1 MKLNRIVA
9 ACAALTAASSFAACP
24 AVATDVDTLD
34 ELVNHCAPE
43 VTFFMG
49 GASAQSGAVDN
60 VMSNTTAI
68 FDTSKARGKI
78 FLTSAGIS
86 GLNGGTDV
94 TKSNS
99 IGYIG
104 FGAAGT
110 PYVGKRVLVIYNK
123 ANGANA
129 GVFQVLTGKGSLAGE
144 DVTLKTVTAAE
155 QKAGTANTCAIVTAS
170 SNTTPVLG
178 QANCASEITFNSG
191 WGLDKQKAMHLAFAD
206 VYPNEATPGII
217 KKWDPVKHPAVVTG
231 MQGFGVIVNPALYT
245 ALIAKNITEGK
256 LPSGC
261 ATSQTVGG
269 ATDVITYE
277 CQPTITRAEYA
288 GIITGSVDS
297 SAKLLGIPSETTKLV
312 LARRVDSSGTQATSN
327 IFFAGLAGFNAK
339 VKAPLVDGYATV
351 LGTADGKQGTVAVN
365 AGFDVIVNSTTG
377 DVITA
382 VSNAADYRIGV
393 VSLENTYN
401 VSKTA
406 SKLKGALFVKIDGAS
421 PNMTLAGL
429 DSKARIGMK
438 TGYPYAMEMSTV
450 TPAKMATDAK
460 LANHKAIGEAIT
472 AALKDPSYDLAGIA
486 YINSTDATKNTPYTR
501 GGVNNFLPLV
511 KN

>member
-1 MKLNRIVA
+1 MKLKMITA
-9 ACAALTAASSFAACP
+9 LCAALCTSGAFAACP

-49 GASAQSGAVDN
+49 GASAQAGSVDA

-78 FLTSAGIS
+78 LLTSASIS
-86 GLNGGTDV
+86 GLNGGSDPLKT
-94 TKSNS
+94 NS

-129 GVFQVLTGKGSLAGE
+129 GVYQVLTGKGSLAGE
-144 DVTLKTVTAAE
+144 DITLKTVTAAE
-155 QKAGTANTCAIVTAS
+155 QKAGTANTCTIVTAS
-170 SNTTPVLG
+170 DNTSPVLG
-178 QANCASEITFNSG
+178 RADCATEVSFNTG

-245 ALIAKNITEGK
+245 ALITKNIAEGK
-256 LPSGC
+256 LPASC
-261 ATSQTVGG
+261 ASSQTVGG
-269 ATDVITYE
+269 TTDVVTFE

-288 GIITGSVDS
+288 GVITGTVDS
-297 SAKLLGIPSETTKLV
+297 SAKLLGTADTTKLV

-327 IFFAGLAGFNAK
+327 IFFAGLAGYNAK

-351 LGTADGKQGTVAVN
+351 LGTANGQQGTVSVN

-382 VSNAADYRIGV
+382 VSNTADYRLGV
-393 VSLENTYN
+393 VSLENTY
-401 VSKTA
+401 SMTKSA

-421 PNMTLAGL
+421 PNMTYAGL
-429 DSKARIGMK
+429 DAKARIGMQH
-438 TGYPYAMEMSTV
+438 GYPYALEMSTV
-450 TPAKMATDAK
+450 TPAKLATDAK

-472 AALKDPSYDLAGIA
+472 AALKDPSYNLAGIA
-486 YINSTDATKNTPYTR
+486 YINSADASKNTPYTH